1 MATVDIRDRLQPAL
15 LDRLSVD
22 GAGVGDGDGAGR
34 ALTKQQLRQS
44 VLRDLG
50 WLFNATRCLL
60 RAEVERHPDLAA
72 SVLAYGLPPLA
83 GELASKLDITVLERT
98 IRDTI
103 VRFEPR
109 ILPAT
114 LEVRAVELDKTKSD
128 LDRHNR
134 IEFVISGHLWSQP
147 VPLEILLRTQ
157 VDLEAGQ
164 VEVVDA
170 QATAPSRPRANG

>member
-1 MATVDIRDRLQPAL
+1 MATVDVRDRLQPAL
-15 LDRLSVD
+15 LDRLLKE
-22 GAGVGDGDGAGR
+22 GPGDSEGR

-44 VLRDLG
+44 VLRDLA
-50 WLFNATRCLL
+50 WLFNASQSLT
-60 RAEVERHPDLAA
+60 RAEIERHPELAT

-83 GELASKLDITVLERT
+83 GELASKLDIATLERT
-98 IRDTI
+98 IRDAI
-103 VRFEPR
+103 LRFEPR
-109 ILPAT
+109 ILPDT
-114 LEVRAVELDKTKSD
+114 LKVKAVEIDNMMEA
-128 LDRHNR
+128 HNR

-170 QATAPSRPRANG
+170 IGGPASRNRGV

>member
-15 LDRLSVD
+15 LDRLSLD
-22 GAGVGDGDGAGR
+22 TTEGDAAGR

-44 VLRDLG
+44 VLRDLS

-60 RAEVERHPDLAA
+60 RAEVERHPDLAG

-83 GELASKLDITVLERT
+83 GELASKLDITMLERT

-114 LEVRAVELDKTKSD
+114 LKVRAVELDNM
-128 LDRHNR
+128 LEAHNR
-134 IEFVISGHLWSQP
+134 IEFIISGHLWSQP

-164 VEVVDA
+164 VEVIDA
-170 QATAPSRPRANG
+170 QAGPPTRARV

>member
-15 LDRLSVD
+15 LDRLSID
-22 GAGVGDGDGAGR
+22 GSGDASGR

-44 VLRDLG
+44 VLRDLT
-50 WLFNATRCLL
+50 WLFNATRSLL
-60 RAEVERHPDLAA
+60 RSEVERHPDLAG

-114 LEVRAVELDKTKSD
+114 LKVRAVEVDNMLEA
-128 LDRHNR
+128 HNR
-134 IEFVISGHLWSQP
+134 IEFMISGHLWSQP

-170 QATAPSRPRANG
+170 QAGPPTRARV

>member
-15 LDRLSVD
+15 LDRLSMD
-22 GAGVGDGDGAGR
+22 ATGDEATSGR
-34 ALTKQQLRQS
+34 AMSKQQFRQS
-44 VLRDLG
+44 VLRDLT
-50 WLFNATRCLL
+50 WLFNATRSLL
-60 RAEVERHPDLAA
+60 RAEVERHPDLAG

-109 ILPAT
+109 ILPTT
-114 LEVRAVELDKTKSD
+114 LKVRAVELDNVLES
-128 LDRHNR
+128 HNR

-147 VPLEILLRTQ
+147 IPLEILLRTQ
-157 VDLEAGQ
+157 VDLEAGL

-170 QATAPSRPRANG
+170 QAAPPTRSRTNPNEY